1 MSPPAT
7 QGLRITTCSVKSTA
21 FPLMP
26 SAPLLPSWGR
36 GWPVTT
42 HRKTAMPLR
51 HAPQP
56 SVFPV
61 GVSLLGCT
69 PGPAAKFSPKFLP
82 KFYSSTAQGR
92 ASLRPGPEGTPSS
105 LPPLP
110 EMPAPSGALC
120 KHGCGCYPLTQAPR
134 NAQEMAHV
142 SQTGNQTSP
151 SRQLLSYSRGG
162 PGDRGSR
169 GWGRCWQVS
178 TTRFQV
184 LIRSSCGLPWCNP
197 PSEASVASEMGS
209 WHRAEDVDSLWPPG
223 ATLNPTG
230 TAGLTGEAKG
240 AAGSLSLSPARS
252 LVCTYLCQ
260 VLHRADPSVCSNVLA
275 SQLAGRPPCGDLDTQ
290 GSRDLARPLPRTPGH
305 CPAPVF
311 AHHLPWLPVEGKT
324 VPASGDQNLQEAAGR
339 SLISKCSGAVFF
351 PEVFLSIWKG
361 FPNCLM
367 KWTLKARTSNA
378 DISWK
383 ASLQL

>member
-1 MSPPAT
+1 M
-7 QGLRITTCSVKSTA
+7 
-21 FPLMP
+21 
-26 SAPLLPSWGR
+26 
-36 GWPVTT
+36 
-42 HRKTAMPLR
+42 
-51 HAPQP
+51 
-56 SVFPV
+56 
-61 GVSLLGCT
+61 
-69 PGPAAKFSPKFLP
+69 
-82 KFYSSTAQGR
+82 
-92 ASLRPGPEGTPSS
+92 
-105 LPPLP
+105 
-110 EMPAPSGALC
+110 
-120 KHGCGCYPLTQAPR
+120 
-134 NAQEMAHV
+134 

-209 WHRAEDVDSLWPPG
+209 WHRAEDVDSLRPPG

-290 GSRDLARPLPRTPGH
+290 GSRGLARPLPRTPGH